1 MESKKL
7 MKVGSIVVVVL
18 MIVGWLVSSYN
29 SMVSN
34 QEEVTTA
41 WSNVEAAYQ
50 RRADMMPQLAKIVK
64 SYAKHECETFE
75 QVTKARNAATQIHLD
90 AADLTPEKLKAFE
103 QAQNQVTQ
111 ALSRL
116 IAVSERYPDLKA
128 SENNFVISLV
138 LAIVFFFVFLYFPE
152 IFEHFAAVFKRR
164 KLRFVA
170 LFRARD
176 NVVPLYP
183 RTVSGRIADNV
194 VHGINIFSVVI
205 ERHTL
210 YRVLRFV

>member
-64 SYAKHECETFE
+64 SYAKHERETFE

-90 AADLTPEKLKAFE
+90 AADLTPEKIKAFE
-103 QAQNQVTQ
+103 QTQNQVTQ

-116 IAVSERYPDLKA
+116 IAVSERYNESVQGYNLSIRRFPNNLLAGMYGFERMTKFEAAQGAEKAPDLD
-128 SENNFVISLV
+128 I
-138 LAIVFFFVFLYFPE
+138 
-152 IFEHFAAVFKRR
+152 
-164 KLRFVA
+164 
-170 LFRARD
+170 
-176 NVVPLYP
+176 
-183 RTVSGRIADNV
+183 
-194 VHGINIFSVVI
+194 
-205 ERHTL
+205 
-210 YRVLRFV
+210 

>member
-7 MKVGSIVVVVL
+7 MKVGAIVVVVL

-64 SYAKHECETFE
+64 SYAKHERETFE

-90 AADLTPEKLKAFE
+90 AADLTPEKIKAFE

-128 SENNFVISLV
+128 NQNFLELQAQLEGTENRITVERQKFNEAARNYNVTIRR
-138 LAIVFFFVFLYFPE
+138 FP
-152 IFEHFAAVFKRR
+152 
-164 KLRFVA
+164 
-170 LFRARD
+170 
-176 NVVPLYP
+176 N
-183 RTVSGRIADNV
+183 
-194 VHGINIFSVVI
+194 NIFAGMFGFEKKGYFEASEGAEQAPVVSF
-205 ERHTL
+205 E
-210 YRVLRFV
+210 

>member
-64 SYAKHECETFE
+64 SYAKHERETFE

-90 AADLTPEKLKAFE
+90 AADLTPEKIKAFE

-128 SENNFVISLV
+128 SENYKSLMV
-138 LAIVFFFVFLYFPE
+138 QEEGTEPHQRGTPPLQRERAGLQPL
-152 IFEHFAAVFKRR
+152 HPPLPQQSPRR
-164 KLRFVA
+164 DVWLRAHDEV
-170 LFRARD
+170 
-176 NVVPLYP
+176 
-183 RTVSGRIADNV
+183 
-194 VHGINIFSVVI
+194 
-205 ERHTL
+205 
-210 YRVLRFV
+210 

>member
-34 QEEVTTA
+34 REEVTTA

-64 SYAKHECETFE
+64 SYAKHERETFE

-90 AADLTPEKLKAFE
+90 AADRTPEKIKAFE

-128 SENNFVISLV
+128 SENYKSLMV
-138 LAIVFFFVFLYFPE
+138 QEEGTENRINEARRRYNESVQGYNLSIRRFPNNLLAGMYG
-152 IFEHFAAVFKRR
+152 FERMTKFEAAQGAEKAPD
-164 KLRFVA
+164 L
-170 LFRARD
+170 D
-176 NVVPLYP
+176 
-183 RTVSGRIADNV
+183 I
-194 VHGINIFSVVI
+194 
-205 ERHTL
+205 
-210 YRVLRFV
+210 

>member
-64 SYAKHECETFE
+64 SYAKHERETFE
-75 QVTKARNAATQIHLD
+75 QVTKARNCL
-90 AADLTPEKLKAFE
+90 
-103 QAQNQVTQ
+103 
-111 ALSRL
+111 
-116 IAVSERYPDLKA
+116 
-128 SENNFVISLV
+128 
-138 LAIVFFFVFLYFPE
+138 LYTSPSP
-152 IFEHFAAVFKRR
+152 
-164 KLRFVA
+164 
-170 LFRARD
+170 RD
-176 NVVPLYP
+176 T
-183 RTVSGRIADNV
+183 R
-194 VHGINIFSVVI
+194 
-205 ERHTL
+205 
-210 YRVLRFV
+210 